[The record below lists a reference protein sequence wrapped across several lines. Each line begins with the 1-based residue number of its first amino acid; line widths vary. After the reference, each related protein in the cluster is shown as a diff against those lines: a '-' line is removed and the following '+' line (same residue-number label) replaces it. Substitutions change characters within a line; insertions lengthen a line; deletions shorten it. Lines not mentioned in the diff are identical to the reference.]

1 MLGVMLLT
9 RWYISQLV
17 LDDCEHLAD
26 RCEDA
31 SGKFVL
37 VIDSQPAT
45 KHLCDVGLKDLR
57 DLQLDE
63 WLLVQHSV
71 VLVRL
76 WTLSET
82 AIVLR
87 CAVHLHEDVFCIG
100 LSVHVEKVIRRLRIV
115 RWILFEAFQSFQV
128 HNLLDNVQ
136 ALLCCKISEIAQ
148 MSKSV
153 TVIGITLSLF

>member
-1 MLGVMLLT
+1 MFSVMLLT
-9 RWYISQLV
+9 RRHISQLV

-26 RCEDA
+26 CVEDA

-45 KHLCDVGLKDLR
+45 EHLCDVRLEDLS
-57 DLQLDE
+57 DLLPDE

-100 LSVHVEKVIRRLRIV
+100 LSIHVQKVIRGLRIV
-115 RWILFEAFQSFQV
+115 CWIFFEAFQSFRV